1 MDVRRVIDYLK
12 AELRKVDTAI
22 ESLEAAIE
30 GSLAAEQ
37 KRFVKNGY
45 TMQTS
50 HPSQA
55 GLRAVRS
62 RARENLIDSR
72 RDSQM

>member
-12 AELRKVDTAI
+12 AELRKVDAAI

-37 KRFVKNGY
+37 KDLSKIV
-45 TMQTS
+45 T
-50 HPSQA
+50 
-55 GLRAVRS
+55 RAIHRRRGCVQSVRV
-62 RARENLIDSR
+62 REIT
-72 RDSQM
+72 